1 MERIAMNT
9 KMTVFAC
16 TLILSMCPAPV
27 VAEDLGSSKDG
38 NAQVQAIF
46 AAKCSECHGP
56 QLQRPKGGVSLHDLR
71 QLAANSNLVVPA
83 RPEKSALWEVIQ
95 NDEMPPSYARAG
107 PLSEEEKE
115 TIRAWIGSLPSGA
128 PAQASPNTF
137 TLASLPSRRQQSIF
151 GWLGKF
157 HILVIHFPIA
167 LLAAAALG
175 ELIAVARRTS
185 IPHSAVRYC
194 VLLGAAGAALAVAL
208 GWLHADIGGHGSAS
222 GVLALHRWLGTTAG
236 LCAAA
241 IALASERDC
250 RRGQRSV
257 LFRVLLWSGTL
268 LVTATAHF
276 GGAMV
281 HGDHFL
287 DW

>member
-1 MERIAMNT
+1 MERIPMNT
-9 KMTVFAC
+9 RITVLAC
-16 TLILSMCPAPV
+16 TLIFSTYPA
-27 VAEDLGSSKDG
+27 AAIAGERSEDR

-56 QLQRPKGGVSLHDLR
+56 QLQRPKGGVSLYDLG
-71 QLAANSNLVVPA
+71 QLAANSDLVVPA

-107 PLSEEEKE
+107 PLSDLEKE
-115 TIRAWIGSLPSGA
+115 LIRSWIGSLPPGA
-128 PAQASPNTF
+128 PPETSPNTF
-137 TLASLPSRRQQSIF
+137 TPGPPPSRQQPSIF
-151 GWLGKF
+151 GWLGRF
-157 HILVIHFPIA
+157 HIVVIHFPIA

-175 ELIAVARRTS
+175 ELISAARRTS
-185 IPHSAVRYC
+185 IPQPAVRFC

-208 GWLHADIGGHGSAS
+208 GWLHADIGGHGSAAS
-222 GVLALHRWLGTTAG
+222 GVLGLHRWLGTTAG
-236 LCAAA
+236 LWAAA
-241 IALASERDC
+241 IALVSERDC
-250 RRGQRSV
+250 RRGQRCV

-276 GGAMV
+276 GGVMV